1 MCGIS
6 GKWRKNLVPYHFRL
20 PCVVCS
26 TCCMYRRLYI
36 VTCLMGHINIMLPVF
51 ALLEI
56 HFFAP
61 RLWLSHFLF
70 GIAIFVCGSWV
81 MTRHQYGISA
91 VVPWASLGWLSNRT
105 GTSLDDGANQT
116 TGLTKCRAANLAPE
130 AASVLSAR
138 FPVVNWCSRS
148 VAKSAY
154 SAGRPVLATQNVG
167 CFLMLLRFA
176 N

>member
-36 VTCLMGHINIMLPVF
+36 VTCLMGHINVMLPVF

-61 RLWLSHFLF
+61 RFWLSHFFF

-105 GTSLDDGANQT
+105 GTSLGDGARKSNNWLDQMQSGKSG
-116 TGLTKCRAANLAPE
+116 TG
-130 AASVLSAR
+130 SGVQS
-138 FPVVNWCSRS
+138 FPPSFPSSTDV
-148 VAKSAY
+148 
-154 SAGRPVLATQNVG
+154 PVL
-167 CFLMLLRFA
+167 LLNQPIPQGDQF
-176 N
+176 

>member
-36 VTCLMGHINIMLPVF
+36 VTCLMGHINVMLPVF

-61 RLWLSHFLF
+61 RFWPSHFFLEWPF
-70 GIAIFVCGSWV
+70 SSCGSWV

-105 GTSLDDGANQT
+105 GTSLDDGARKSNNWLDQMQRGKSG
-116 TGLTKCRAANLAPE
+116 TGSCVSPFRPLSCRQLM
-130 AASVLSAR
+130 
-138 FPVVNWCSRS
+138 FPFC
-148 VAKSAY
+148 
-154 SAGRPVLATQNVG
+154 
-167 CFLMLLRFA
+167 C
-176 N
+176 

>member
-36 VTCLMGHINIMLPVF
+36 VTCLMGHINVMLPVF
-51 ALLEI
+51 ASLEI

-61 RLWLSHFLF
+61 RFWLSHFFF

-105 GTSLDDGANQT
+105 GTSLGDGARKSNNWLDQMQS
-116 TGLTKCRAANLAPE
+116 GKSGSGSGVSPFRPLSCRQLM
-130 AASVLSAR
+130 
-138 FPVVNWCSRS
+138 FPFWC
-148 VAKSAY
+148 
-154 SAGRPVLATQNVG
+154 
-167 CFLMLLRFA
+167 
-176 N
+176 

>member
-36 VTCLMGHINIMLPVF
+36 VTCLMGHINVMLPVF
-51 ALLEI
+51 ASLEI

-61 RLWLSHFLF
+61 RLWLSLFFF

-81 MTRHQYGISA
+81 ITRHQYGISA

-105 GTSLDDGANQT
+105 GTWLYDGARKSNNWLDQMQSGKSG
-116 TGLTKCRAANLAPE
+116 TGCGVSPFRPLSCRQLM
-130 AASVLSAR
+130 
-138 FPVVNWCSRS
+138 FPFC
-148 VAKSAY
+148 
-154 SAGRPVLATQNVG
+154 
-167 CFLMLLRFA
+167 C
-176 N
+176 

>member
-36 VTCLMGHINIMLPVF
+36 VTCLMGHINVMLPVF

-61 RLWLSHFLF
+61 RLWLSLFFF

-105 GTSLDDGANQT
+105 GTSLDDGARKSNNWLDQMQSGKSG
-116 TGLTKCRAANLAPE
+116 TGSGVSPFRP
-130 AASVLSAR
+130 LSR
-138 FPVVNWCSRS
+138 RQLMFPFC
-148 VAKSAY
+148 
-154 SAGRPVLATQNVG
+154 
-167 CFLMLLRFA
+167 C
-176 N
+176 